1 MCSECMI
8 RAAPTCAAGGVGVGI
23 RGAGPWQVRQAALA
37 ALRSDDSEDAST
49 LVVDIS
55 HFEAAFA
62 KVAAACSMR
71 QSTQLKMHQHMQIA
85 AVVLY
90 SAAHNHAT
98 TQHECSES
106 AFASGACRRRG
117 AARHGVAYCTIP
129 AGAGAALASL
139 LGRVNSIFQ
148 PACAFVP
155 LMRFRWMSVTAA
167 QVRPSVTAEDRLMY
181 ETLKASLQGSLA

>member
-1 MCSECMI
+1 M
-8 RAAPTCAAGGVGVGI
+8 AAPTCAGGGGGVGI

-71 QSTQLKMHQHMQIA
+71 QSTQHKMHQHMQIA

-98 TQHECSES
+98 TQHDAPSPRLPAEH
-106 AFASGACRRRG
+106 ADGAAQRGTARRCLLHHTGRRG
-117 AARHGVAYCTIP
+117 DSPCRLRFLGV
-129 AGAGAALASL
+129 
-139 LGRVNSIFQ
+139 
-148 PACAFVP
+148 
-155 LMRFRWMSVTAA
+155 
-167 QVRPSVTAEDRLMY
+167 
-181 ETLKASLQGSLA
+181 